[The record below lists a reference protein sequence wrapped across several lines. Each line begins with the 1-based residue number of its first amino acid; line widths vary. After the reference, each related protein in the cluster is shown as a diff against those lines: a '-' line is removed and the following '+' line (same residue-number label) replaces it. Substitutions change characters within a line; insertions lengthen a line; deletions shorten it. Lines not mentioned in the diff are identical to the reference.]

1 MIDDPD
7 DQSRRLALIAQREP
21 QAILR
26 SLGEVDAVFFYS
38 RRLNVRWVSERAR
51 AAAASCAGARISQE
65 IPAVRTH
72 EVAWVAAKSGRVP
85 RPSGREPSRRS
96 SSLSQGFRCVAHPN
110 GGLLFL
116 QASLVGAESRAALR
130 RRGDLS
136 QPLSEK

>member
-1 MIDDPD
+1 MIGVSD
-7 DQSRRLALIAQREP
+7 DQSRRSAVIAQQEP

-26 SLGEVDAVFFYS
+26 SLGKIDAVFFYS
-38 RRLNVRWVSERAR
+38 RRLNVRWVSERPR
-51 AAAASCAGARISQE
+51 AAAASMRSVGARISQE

-72 EVAWVAAKSGRVP
+72 EVAWVAAKVS

-96 SSLSQGFRCVAHPN
+96 SSLSHGFRRVAHPN

-116 QASLVGAESRAALR
+116 RASLVGAESRAALR